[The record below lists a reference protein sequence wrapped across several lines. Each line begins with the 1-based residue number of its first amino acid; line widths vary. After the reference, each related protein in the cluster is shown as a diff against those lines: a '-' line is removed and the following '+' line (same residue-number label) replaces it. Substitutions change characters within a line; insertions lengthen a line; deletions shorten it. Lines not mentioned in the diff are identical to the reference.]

1 MRSDTDFLHA
11 PTGHL
16 HLLLIPLCTLFFI
29 IVILSY
35 LCLSSISD
43 RRCKVIA
50 DPQLGQV
57 LLIARRR
64 FLCKKAIRFSTLPK
78 ITGPIDSMLKAMAM
92 YYTFLSFFSSSLQ
105 KYRKSLQNAHFSTHA
120 MIVILVYNNN
130 YNTVTGRFCC
140 FARRTI
146 VITNYYC
153 YHQNL
158 YS

>member
-1 MRSDTDFLHA
+1 MRRRNFCNDILVFSKKVPMRSDTDFLHA

-43 RRCKVIA
+43 RRCKIIG

-57 LLIARRR
+57 LLVARRR

-92 YYTFLSFFSSSLQ
+92 YYTFLSFF
-105 KYRKSLQNAHFSTHA
+105 
-120 MIVILVYNNN
+120 LVPSKNIENPSKMPI
-130 YNTVTGRFCC
+130 FLLM
-140 FARRTI
+140 
-146 VITNYYC
+146 
-153 YHQNL
+153 Q
-158 YS
+158 

>member
-1 MRSDTDFLHA
+1 MRRRNFCNDILVFSKKVPMRSDTDFLHA

-57 LLIARRR
+57 LLVARSR

-92 YYTFLSFFSSSLQ
+92 YYTFLSFFLVPSKNIENPSKCPFFYSCNDCDSS
-105 KYRKSLQNAHFSTHA
+105 
-120 MIVILVYNNN
+120 V
-130 YNTVTGRFCC
+130 
-140 FARRTI
+140 
-146 VITNYYC
+146 
-153 YHQNL
+153 
-158 YS
+158 